1 MEGTMNQRQ
10 WIPIEESAV
19 PNVSRVKKIEWV
31 ITAAGTLLFLLIG
44 LAIRQPLLGILGLGV
59 FGAFAWSIGR
69 NAEDAVLAALALTP
83 ADENEHARL
92 FNVVEGLRM
101 SSGDHR
107 PAMYVTESDFPL
119 AFAIAESGSDGNI
132 VVSDGFLRSMD
143 RVETEA
149 VVSHLLWRIRSGDAA
164 LMAYLISFHALMS
177 RVGLSRLAQK
187 VIERSVDD
195 RALIW
200 ADISAC
206 QATRYPPALISA
218 LEKCAQSQSAVS
230 VGIAA
235 PFCFALPDTT
245 GNDILSVPTVPS
257 VGFVR
262 PSLAE
267 RIAVL
272 KEI

>member
-1 MEGTMNQRQ
+1 MNQQQ
-10 WIPIEESAV
+10 WIPVDESAA
-19 PNVSRVKKIEWV
+19 PNMARMKKIEWA
-31 ITAAGTLLFLLIG
+31 ITAVGTILFLLIG
-44 LAIRQPLLGILGLGV
+44 LAIGQPLLGVLGLAV
-59 FGAFAWSIGR
+59 FGAFTWAIGR
-69 NAEDAVLAALALTP
+69 HAEDAILSTLSLTP

-107 PAMYVTESDFPL
+107 PAMYVTPSDFPL
-119 AFAIAESGSDGNI
+119 AFAISESGSDGNI
-132 VVSDGFLRSMD
+132 VVSDGFLRAMD

-177 RVGLSRLAQK
+177 RVGLSRVAQK
-187 VIERSVDD
+187 VIERTVDA

-218 LEKCAQSQSAVS
+218 LEKCAQSHVSVS

-235 PFCFALPDTT
+235 PFCFAMPETT
-245 GNDILSVPTVPS
+245 DNDRHTSSDVSS
-257 VGFVR
+257 VGFAR

>member
-1 MEGTMNQRQ
+1 MNQRQ
-10 WIPIEESAV
+10 WIPIEESAT
-19 PNVSRVKKIEWV
+19 PNVARVKRIEWV
-31 ITAAGTLLFLLIG
+31 ITAVGTLLFLLIG
-44 LAIRQPLLGILGLGV
+44 VAIGQPLLGVLGLAV

-69 NAEDAVLAALALTP
+69 NAEAAVLAALSLTP
-83 ADENEHARL
+83 ANEIEHARL

-107 PAMYVTESDFPL
+107 PAMHIMQSDFPL
-119 AFAIAESGSDGNI
+119 AFAISEEGSDGNI
-132 VVSDGFLRSMD
+132 IVSDGFLRSMD

-164 LMAYLISFHALMS
+164 LMAYLISFQAQMS
-177 RVGLSRLAQK
+177 RVGLGGVAQK
-187 VIERSVDD
+187 IIERSVDS

-218 LEKCAQSQSAVS
+218 LEKCAQSQDSVS

-235 PFCFALPDTT
+235 PFCFAMPESTSKSTHL
-245 GNDILSVPTVPS
+245 GSDISN

>member
-1 MEGTMNQRQ
+1 MNQRQ
-10 WIPIEESAV
+10 WIPIEESAA
-19 PNVSRVKKIEWV
+19 PNVARVKKIEWV
-31 ITAAGTLLFLLIG
+31 ITAVGTLLFLLIG
-44 LAIRQPLLGILGLGV
+44 FAIGQPLLGVLGLAV

-69 NAEDAVLAALALTP
+69 NAEDAVLAALSLTP
-83 ADENEHARL
+83 ANEIEHARL

-107 PAMYVTESDFPL
+107 PAMYIMQSDFPL
-119 AFAIAESGSDGNI
+119 AFAISEDGSDGNI
-132 VVSDGFLRSMD
+132 IVSDGFLQSMD

-164 LMAYLISFHALMS
+164 LMAYLISLQAQMS
-177 RVGLSRLAQK
+177 RVGLGVVAQK
-187 VIERSVDD
+187 VIDRSVDS

-218 LEKCAQSQSAVS
+218 LEKCAQSQGSVS

-235 PFCFALPDTT
+235 PFCFAMPESTSKSTLL
-245 GNDILSVPTVPS
+245 GSDISN
-257 VGFVR
+257 VGFAR

>member
-1 MEGTMNQRQ
+1 MNQRQ
-10 WIPIEESAV
+10 WIPIEESAA
-19 PNVSRVKKIEWV
+19 PNVARVKKIEWV
-31 ITAAGTLLFLLIG
+31 ITAVGTLLFLLIG
-44 LAIRQPLLGILGLGV
+44 FAVGQPLLGVLGLAV

-69 NAEDAVLAALALTP
+69 HAEDAVLAALSLTP
-83 ADENEHARL
+83 ADEIEHARL

-107 PAMYVTESDFPL
+107 PAMFITHSDFPL
-119 AFAIAESGSDGNI
+119 AFAISEDGSDGNI
-132 VVSDGFLRSMD
+132 IVSDGFLRTMD

-177 RVGLSRLAQK
+177 RVGLAKVAQR
-187 VIERSVDD
+187 VIDRSIDS

-218 LEKCAQSQSAVS
+218 LEKCAESQGPVS

-235 PFCFALPDTT
+235 PFCFAMPEAT
-245 GNDILSVPTVPS
+245 GNDTQSGSNISNVA
-257 VGFVR
+257 FAR
-262 PSLAE
+262 PPLAE

>member
-1 MEGTMNQRQ
+1 MNQQQ
-10 WIPIEESAV
+10 WIPVDESAA
-19 PNVSRVKKIEWV
+19 PNMARMKKIEWA
-31 ITAAGTLLFLLIG
+31 ITAVGTLLFLLVG
-44 LAIRQPLLGILGLGV
+44 LAIGQPLIGVLGLAV
-59 FGAFAWSIGR
+59 FGAFAWAIGR
-69 NAEDAVLAALALTP
+69 NAEDAILAALSLTP
-83 ADENEHARL
+83 ANENEHARL
-92 FNVVEGLRM
+92 FNIVEGLRM

-107 PAMYVTESDFPL
+107 PAMYITPSDFPL
-119 AFAIAESGSDGNI
+119 AFAISEAGSDGSI
-132 VVSDGFLRSMD
+132 VVSDGFLRAMD

-164 LMAYLISFHALMS
+164 LMAYLISFYALMS

-187 VIERSVDD
+187 VIERSIDS

-218 LEKCAQSQSAVS
+218 LEKCAHSHGPVS

-235 PFCFALPDTT
+235 PFCFALPETPSHDTH
-245 GNDILSVPTVPS
+245 SVPTVPN
-257 VGFVR
+257 VGFHR

>member
-1 MEGTMNQRQ
+1 MNQRQ
-10 WIPIEESAV
+10 WIPIEESAM
-19 PNVSRVKKIEWV
+19 PNLARMKKLEWMM
-31 ITAAGTLLFLLIG
+31 TAVGTLLFLLIG
-44 LAIRQPLLGILGLGV
+44 ITVGQPLLGVLGLIV

-69 NAEDAVLAALALTP
+69 HAEEAVLASLSLTP
-83 ADENEHARL
+83 ANEQDQARL
-92 FNVVEGLRM
+92 FNIVEGLRM

-107 PAMYVTESDFPL
+107 PAMHITQSEFPL
-119 AFAIAESGSDGNI
+119 AMAISEEGSDGHI
-132 VVSDGFLRSMD
+132 VVSDGFLRIMD

-177 RVGLSRLAQK
+177 RVGLSHFAQK
-187 VIERSVDD
+187 VMEKSLDARS
-195 RALIW
+195 LIW

-218 LEKCAQSQSAVS
+218 LEKCAEFHTAVS

-235 PFCFALPDTT
+235 PFCFALPDSSSNAT
-245 GNDILSVPTVPS
+245 DAPSIVPN

>member
-1 MEGTMNQRQ
+1 MNQRQ
-10 WIPIEESAV
+10 WIPIEESAA
-19 PNVSRVKKIEWV
+19 PNLARIKKLEWV
-31 ITAAGTLLFLLIG
+31 ITAGGTLLFLLIG
-44 LAIRQPLLGILGLGV
+44 FAVGQPLLAVLGLAV
-59 FGAFAWSIGR
+59 FGTFAWAIGR
-69 NAEDAVLAALALTP
+69 NAEENILAELSLTP
-83 ADENEHARL
+83 ADENDHARL

-107 PAMYVTESDFPL
+107 PAMYITPSDFPL
-119 AFAIAESGSDGNI
+119 AFAISEAGSDGNI
-132 VVSDGFLRSMD
+132 IVSDGFLRVMD

-164 LMAYLISFHALMS
+164 LVAYLISFHSLMS

-187 VIERSVDD
+187 VIDRSVDT

-218 LEKCAQSQSAVS
+218 LEKCTQFQETIS
-230 VGIAA
+230 VGVAA
-235 PFCFALPDTT
+235 PFCFALPELSSNDT
-245 GNDILSVPTVPS
+245 DSSSIVPS
-257 VGFVR
+257 VVFAR

>member
-1 MEGTMNQRQ
+1 MNQRQ
-10 WIPIEESAV
+10 WIPIEESAT
-19 PNVSRVKKIEWV
+19 PNLSRMKKLEWMM
-31 ITAAGTLLFLLIG
+31 TAVGTLLFLLIG
-44 LAIRQPLLGILGLGV
+44 IAVGQPLLGVLGLIV
-59 FGAFAWSIGR
+59 FGAFSWSIGR
-69 NAEDAVLAALALTP
+69 HAEEAVLASLSLTP
-83 ADENEHARL
+83 ANEQDHARL
-92 FNVVEGLRM
+92 FNIVEGLRM

-107 PAMYVTESDFPL
+107 PAMYITLSEFPL
-119 AFAIAESGSDGNI
+119 AMAISEEGSDGHI
-132 VVSDGFLRSMD
+132 VVSDGFLRIMD

-187 VIERSVDD
+187 VMERSLDA
-195 RALIW
+195 RSLIW

-218 LEKCAQSQSAVS
+218 LEKCAQSQKPVS

-235 PFCFALPDTT
+235 PFCFAMPETT
-245 GNDILSVPTVPS
+245 GGSTHVGSNVSN
-257 VGFVR
+257 VGFAR

>member
-1 MEGTMNQRQ
+1 MNQRQ
-10 WIPIEESAV
+10 WIPIEESAA
-19 PNVSRVKKIEWV
+19 PNVARIKKIEWV
-31 ITAAGTLLFLLIG
+31 ITAVGTLLFLLIG
-44 LAIRQPLLGILGLGV
+44 FAIGQPLLGVLGLAG

-69 NAEDAVLAALALTP
+69 HAEDAVLAALSLTL
-83 ADENEHARL
+83 ANEVEHARL

-107 PAMYVTESDFPL
+107 PAMYITQSDFPL
-119 AFAIAESGSDGNI
+119 AFAISEEGSDGNI
-132 VVSDGFLRSMD
+132 IVSDGFLRLMD

-149 VVSHLLWRIRSGDAA
+149 VMSHLLWRIRSGDAA
-164 LMAYLISFHALMS
+164 LIAYLISFHALMS
-177 RVGLSRLAQK
+177 RVGLAGVAQK
-187 VIERSVDD
+187 VIDRSVDS

-218 LEKCAQSQSAVS
+218 LEKCALSQETAS

-235 PFCFALPDTT
+235 PFCFAMPEATSGST
-245 GNDILSVPTVPS
+245 H
-257 VGFVR
+257 VGSNISKVVFAR

>member
-1 MEGTMNQRQ
+1 MNQRQ
-10 WIPIEESAV
+10 WIPIEESAA
-19 PNVSRVKKIEWV
+19 PNVARMKKIEWV
-31 ITAAGTLLFLLIG
+31 ITAVGTLLFLLIG
-44 LAIRQPLLGILGLGV
+44 FAIGQPLLGVLGLAV

-69 NAEDAVLAALALTP
+69 HAEDAILAALSLTP
-83 ADENEHARL
+83 ADETVHARL

-107 PAMYVTESDFPL
+107 PAMFITQSDFPL
-119 AFAIAESGSDGNI
+119 ACAISEEGSDGNI
-132 VVSDGFLRSMD
+132 IVSDGFLRLMD

-164 LMAYLISFHALMS
+164 LMSYLISLQSLMS
-177 RVGLSRLAQK
+177 RVGLGKVAQR
-187 VIERSVDD
+187 VIDRSVDS

-218 LEKCAQSQSAVS
+218 LEKCARSQELVS

-235 PFCFALPDTT
+235 PFCFAMPETT
-245 GNDILSVPTVPS
+245 GGSTHVVSNVSNL
-257 VGFVR
+257 GFAR

>member
-1 MEGTMNQRQ
+1 MKQRQ
-10 WIPIEESAV
+10 WIPIEDSAA
-19 PNVSRVKKIEWV
+19 PNLARIKKIEWV
-31 ITAAGTLLFLLIG
+31 IAAVGTILFLLIG
-44 LAIRQPLLGILGLGV
+44 LIVGQPVLGVLGLAL
-59 FGAFAWSIGR
+59 FGTFAWAIGR
-69 NAEDAVLAALALTP
+69 HAEDAVLAALSLTP

-92 FNVVEGLRM
+92 FNIVEGLRM

-107 PAMYVTESDFPL
+107 PAMYITPSDFPL
-119 AFAIAESGSDGNI
+119 AFAISESGSDGNI
-132 VVSDGFLRSMD
+132 VVSDGFLRVMD

-164 LMAYLISFHALMS
+164 LTAYLISFHALMS
-177 RVGLSRLAQK
+177 RVGLSRVAQK
-187 VIERSVDD
+187 VIEKSVDD

-218 LEKCAQSQSAVS
+218 LEKCALSYDPVS
-230 VGIAA
+230 VGVAA
-235 PFCFALPDTT
+235 PFSFALPETPSHDTHA
-245 GNDILSVPTVPS
+245 VPTVPN
-257 VGFVR
+257 VGFSR